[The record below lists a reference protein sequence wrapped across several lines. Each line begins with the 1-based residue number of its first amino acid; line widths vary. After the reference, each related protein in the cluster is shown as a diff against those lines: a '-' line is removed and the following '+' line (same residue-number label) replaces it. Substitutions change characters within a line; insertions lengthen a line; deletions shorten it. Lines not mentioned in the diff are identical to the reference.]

1 MKPSLEH
8 TIIRCEGGVMS
19 DRWQVVQQGGMTLQE
34 VLASAAL
41 DERPF
46 SAWISEELAKRG
58 LKKNLVVRRSRLNQ
72 TFAYQIMA
80 GMRRPSR
87 DKLVQLC
94 FGMRLNEEEASELL
108 ERGGV
113 AALRPYDRR
122 DVIVAF
128 CLNRGLEI
136 PACDDLLWSLGE
148 PTFTDVNRTRRS

>member
-1 MKPSLEH
+1 
-8 TIIRCEGGVMS
+8 MS
-19 DRWQVVQQGGMTLQE
+19 DRWQVVQQGGRTLQD

-41 DERPF
+41 DERSF
-46 SAWISEELAKRG
+46 STWISEELAKRG

-80 GMRRPSR
+80 GMRHPSR

-128 CLNRGLEI
+128 CLNRRLEI
-136 PACDDLLWSLGE
+136 SACDDLLWSLGE
-148 PTFTDVNRTRRS
+148 TTFTDVNRFRRG

>member
-1 MKPSLEH
+1 
-8 TIIRCEGGVMS
+8 MS
-19 DRWQVVQQGGMTLQE
+19 DRWQVVQQGDKTLQD

-41 DERPF
+41 DER
-46 SAWISEELAKRG
+46 SVSTWISEELTRRG

-136 PACDDLLWSLGE
+136 SACDDLLWSLGE
-148 PTFTDVNRTRRS
+148 TTFTDMNRIRRS

>member
-1 MKPSLEH
+1 MKPMPEP
-8 TIIRCEGGVMS
+8 TIIKCKGGFMS
-19 DRWQVVQQGGMTLQE
+19 DRWQVVQQGGRTLQD

-41 DERPF
+41 DERSF
-46 SAWISEELAKRG
+46 STWISEELTRRG
-58 LKKNLVVRRSRLNQ
+58 LKKNLVVRRSLLNQ

-94 FGMRLNEEEASELL
+94 FGMRVNEEEASELL

-136 PACDDLLWSLGE
+136 SACDDLLWSLGE
-148 PTFTDVNRTRRS
+148 TTFTDMNRIRRS

>member
-1 MKPSLEH
+1 
-8 TIIRCEGGVMS
+8 MS
-19 DRWQVVQQGGMTLQE
+19 DRWQVVQQGGRTLQD

-41 DERPF
+41 DERSF
-46 SAWISEELAKRG
+46 STWISEELAKRG

-80 GMRRPSR
+80 GMRHPSR

-136 PACDDLLWSLGE
+136 SACDDLLWSLGE
-148 PTFTDVNRTRRS
+148 TTFTDVNRFRRG